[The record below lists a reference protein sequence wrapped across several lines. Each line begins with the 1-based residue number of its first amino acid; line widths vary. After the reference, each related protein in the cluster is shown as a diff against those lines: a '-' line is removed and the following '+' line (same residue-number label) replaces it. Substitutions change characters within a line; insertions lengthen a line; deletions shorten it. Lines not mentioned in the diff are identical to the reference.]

1 MPIEHFTAQNFRCLE
16 NIELEAD
23 PQYNLIYGRNASG
36 KTSVLEAIA
45 YLGRGKS
52 FRGAATSDLIRHG
65 QQDFVLFGH
74 VQDGDHRAKVGVRN
88 SHGGLELRID
98 GESAGGLSA
107 LAEALPLQIIDPDV
121 HELVAGAPEQR
132 RRYLDWIAFHVE
144 HGFLDA
150 WRRFRRALKQRN
162 AALRS
167 GASAAVL
174 DGWNSEFAEL
184 AAVVDAGRR
193 QALNTAL
200 NGLAEAGSDLLGS
213 EVGFEYRPGWNE
225 EQGLLVALEGSTERD
240 RQQGN
245 TQYGPH
251 RGDLKLSYD
260 ERKARK
266 LVSRG
271 QQKLL
276 ACAMVLA
283 AAETAQAVRER
294 PLLLLLDDPGAE
306 LDKEAL
312 ARLMQRV
319 VSLGSQ
325 VIATSLELDTPLFP
339 TEAKTFHVEHG
350 ALQEASRKP

>member
-1 MPIEHFTAQNFRCLE
+1 MPIQQFTAQNFRCLE
-16 NIELEAD
+16 NIELDAD
-23 PQYNLIYGRNASG
+23 PQYNLIYGPNASG

-65 QQDFVLFGH
+65 EQEFVLFGQ
-74 VQDGDHRAKVGVRN
+74 VEDGGRVAKIGVRN
-88 SHGGLELRID
+88 SHGGLETRID
-98 GESAGGLSA
+98 GQKEGGAAA
-107 LAEALPLQIIDPDV
+107 LAEALPVQIIDPDI
-121 HELVAGAPEQR
+121 HELVAGAPDHR

-167 GASAAVL
+167 GAPSAAL
-174 DGWNSEFAEL
+174 DGWNAEFAEL
-184 AAVVDAGRR
+184 AAMVDSGRR
-193 QALNTAL
+193 NALEAAIE
-200 NGLAEAGSDLLGS
+200 GLSEAGSDLLGS
-213 EVGFEYRPGWNE
+213 EVGFEYRAGWNE
-225 EQGLLVALEGSTERD
+225 EQGLLQALEDSVERD
-240 RQQGN
+240 RQHGN

-251 RGDLKLSYD
+251 RADLKLSYD
-260 ERKARK
+260 TRRARK

-283 AAETAQAVRER
+283 AAETAQTALDR

-306 LDKEAL
+306 LDSESL
-312 ARLMQRV
+312 ARLMHRV
-319 VSLGSQ
+319 VGLGSQ
-325 VIATSLELDTPLFP
+325 VIATSLEPNTPLFP
-339 TEAKTFHVEHG
+339 AAAKTFHVEHG
-350 ALQEASRKP
+350 ALQEAPL